1 MSLMIK
7 THAQNTKKANK
18 TLKILKRFI
27 LLLLIVLALLAI
39 YLYVNKAPD
48 KSVAELSK
56 RWAQEPSQFLD
67 IAGMTIHLRDEGLK
81 SDKEPIVLIHGTS
94 ASLHTWDGWVDELK
108 SHRRVIRF
116 DLPAFG
122 LTGPDPTN
130 NYTIEHY
137 ADVVVAILDKLN
149 VNKSVLA
156 GNSLGGYIAWV
167 TAVMYPN
174 RVSKLILVDAS
185 GYPFESESVPLAFTL
200 SKNALTNGI
209 LTNVLP
215 KSLVEKSVKN
225 VYGNP
230 ALVTDELVERYYQLT
245 LREGNRA
252 ALKERFK
259 QTIPGPLAKEIKTIN
274 VPTLLIWGRKDHLI
288 PLDLGLKFEQD
299 IKNSQLIIFDDLGHV
314 PHEEDPQITVLAV
327 KQFLKVDIAK

>member
-1 MSLMIK
+1 
-7 THAQNTKKANK
+7 
-18 TLKILKRFI
+18 
-27 LLLLIVLALLAI
+27 
-39 YLYVNKAPD
+39 
-48 KSVAELSK
+48 
-56 RWAQEPSQFLD
+56 
-67 IAGMTIHLRDEGLK
+67 
-81 SDKEPIVLIHGTS
+81 
-94 ASLHTWDGWVDELK
+94 
-108 SHRRVIRF
+108 
-116 DLPAFG
+116 
-122 LTGPDPTN
+122 
-130 NYTIEHY
+130 
-137 ADVVVAILDKLN
+137 
-149 VNKSVLA
+149 
-156 GNSLGGYIAWV
+156 
-167 TAVMYPN
+167 MYPN

-327 KQFLKVDIAK
+327 KQFLKVDMAK

>member
-1 MSLMIK
+1 ML
-7 THAQNTKKANK
+7 
-18 TLKILKRFI
+18 F
-27 LLLLIVLALLAI
+27 LLLIVVALLAI

-48 KSVAELSK
+48 KSVADLSQ

-108 SHRRVIRF
+108 AHRRVIRF

-130 NYTIEHY
+130 NYIIEHY
-137 ADVVVAILDKLN
+137 ADVVVAVLDKLN

-156 GNSLGGYIAWV
+156 GNSLGGYIAWA